1 MAPISCSL
9 ITFKRL
15 LAYAGYIGST
25 ETPLSTY
32 SQMENSVYGKCTY
45 VKTSIPK

>member
-1 MAPISCSL
+1 MLFSL
-9 ITFKRL
+9 PYYFQA
-15 LAYAGYIGST
+15 LATQAIST

-32 SQMENSVYGKCTY
+32 SQIENSVYGKCTY